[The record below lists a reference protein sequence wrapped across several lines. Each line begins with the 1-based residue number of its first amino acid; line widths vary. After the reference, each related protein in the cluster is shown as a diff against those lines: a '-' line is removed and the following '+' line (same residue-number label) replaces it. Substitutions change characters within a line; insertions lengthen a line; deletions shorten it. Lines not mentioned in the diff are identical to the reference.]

1 MTSSGTT
8 HGSPGGYNFGT
19 LRSHYQIKTLVDISA
34 TGMISEFRAD
44 VPLPF
49 VDDLKNIINNQETWN
64 ISRNEQRNW
73 ETLVQCISIRAQPIM
88 LQEPTSETIS
98 IGSLGFDYKGK
109 HKVWTMGFGFENAD
123 IFKDSGDPVKLLTDQ
138 LNIIP
143 ILTNL
148 QETVKLTT
156 SAIATTGAK
165 VNTLCYQIDI

>member
-1 MTSSGTT
+1 MSTT
-8 HGSPGGYNFGT
+8 HGSPVGYNFGT

-34 TGMISEFRAD
+34 TGMISEYRKD

-88 LQEPTSETIS
+88 LKEPVVETVSIS
-98 IGSLGFDYKGK
+98 SMDFGYTGK
-109 HKVWTMGFGFENAD
+109 HKVWTMEFGFELAD
-123 IFKDSGDPVKLLTDQ
+123 IFKVDNDPISLLAEQLDIIPVLTD
-138 LNIIP
+138 
-143 ILTNL
+143 L
-148 QETVKLTT
+148 QETVNLTT
-156 SAIATTGAK
+156 NTLATTGAK